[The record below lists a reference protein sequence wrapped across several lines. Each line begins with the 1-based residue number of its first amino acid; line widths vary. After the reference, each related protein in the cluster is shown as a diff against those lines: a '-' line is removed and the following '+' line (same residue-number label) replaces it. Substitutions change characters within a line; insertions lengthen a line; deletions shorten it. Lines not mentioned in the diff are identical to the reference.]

1 MTAGRLMEWITE
13 LLRKSWVG
21 QVIIDFGPGFIKK
34 ISKKETV
41 DLK

>member
-1 MTAGRLMEWITE
+1 MTAGRLLEWIAE
-13 LLRKSWVG
+13 LIRKSWVG

>member
-1 MTAGRLMEWITE
+1 MTIGRIMEFFSE

-21 QVIIDFGPGFIKK
+21 QIVIDFGPGFIKK